1 VAAQFFIISKTLN
14 DSDNGPR
21 GRIWASPAG
30 KESTEAKPASRW
42 TRADIKHTSVYLPG
56 AAYEALR
63 QVAFDERC
71 KIHDLLIEGV
81 ELALK
86 RRGYPALAEMK
97 AKWQRKER

>member
-1 VAAQFFIISKTLN
+1 MPK
-14 DSDNGPR
+14 R
-21 GRIWASPAG
+21 GRSPVG
-30 KESTEAKPASRW
+30 KESATAKSAGRW
-42 TRADIKHTSVYLPG
+42 TRPGIKHTSVYLPE

-81 ELALK
+81 ELALRK
-86 RRGYPALAEMK
+86 RGYSTLADMK

>member
-1 VAAQFFIISKTLN
+1 M
-14 DSDNGPR
+14 
-21 GRIWASPAG
+21 
-30 KESTEAKPASRW
+30 AKRRRSPASRGSAPAKATGRW
-42 TRADIKHTSVYLPG
+42 SRPDIKHTSVYLPE

-63 QVAFDERC
+63 QVAFDERR

-86 RRGYPALAEMK
+86 KRGYPALAEMK

>member
-1 VAAQFFIISKTLN
+1 MPK
-14 DSDNGPR
+14 R
-21 GRIWASPAG
+21 RRSPAG
-30 KESTEAKPASRW
+30 QGSAAAKPASRW
-42 TRADIKHTSVYLPG
+42 TRPDIKHTSVYLPE

-86 RRGYPALAEMK
+86 KRGYAALAEMK
-97 AKWQRKER
+97 TKWQRKER

>member
-1 VAAQFFIISKTLN
+1 LDLHEEN
-14 DSDNGPR
+14 RPLR
-21 GRIWASPAG
+21 GAPPFSFGHARY
-30 KESTEAKPASRW
+30 
-42 TRADIKHTSVYLPG
+42 TSVYLPE

-81 ELALK
+81 EPALK
-86 RRGYPALAEMK
+86 KRGYPALAGMK